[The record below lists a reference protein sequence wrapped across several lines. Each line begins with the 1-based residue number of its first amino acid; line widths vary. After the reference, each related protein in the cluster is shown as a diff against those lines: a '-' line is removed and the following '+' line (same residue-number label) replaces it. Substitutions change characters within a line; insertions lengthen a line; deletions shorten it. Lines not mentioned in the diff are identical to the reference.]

1 MGLEMEKEN
10 YLTKIKNLYIVEI
23 LLIIIMKEKEP
34 FIIKIMIIILGILQI
49 IKEKEME
56 YYTIKIKLLNMKVNL
71 LMIYMMG
78 MENYFIKIV
87 IMKGTL
93 QKTKEM
99 EKESYISQIKQ

>member
-56 YYTIKIKLLNMKVNL
+56 YYTIKIKQLNMKVNL
-71 LMIYMMG
+71 LMIYMMV
-78 MENYFIKIV
+78 MENYFIRIV
-87 IMKGTL
+87 IMKGIL
-93 QKTKEM
+93 LKAKDM
-99 EKESYISQIKQ
+99 EKGSYISQIKQ